1 MIFKNFRNKKGQT
14 IIILLIVL
22 LSTMLINGALSIIL
36 TIKSPIEELVKE
48 CQLPEVSV
56 HTKDLPDEYLEEMV
70 KDFKNIQGVEN
81 VYEINKYN
89 MIEDKYIDGNKIDA
103 LLFLTEYNRE
113 AYKNIRAIAGDVDVE
128 SYNENQC
135 AIPGCVAN
143 DQKINVGDKIDIKFS
158 SGPKEYEVAGI
169 YADPDNLSIAFS
181 SNMYV
186 KKLPENMLTDTVLA
200 VDVKDGV
207 DPYEIEN

>member
-113 AYKNIRAIAGDVDVE
+113 AYKNI
-128 SYNENQC
+128 Y
-135 AIPGCVAN
+135 
-143 DQKINVGDKIDIKFS
+143 
-158 SGPKEYEVAGI
+158 
-169 YADPDNLSIAFS
+169 
-181 SNMYV
+181 
-186 KKLPENMLTDTVLA
+186 KLPYYI
-200 VDVKDGV
+200 
-207 DPYEIEN
+207 P